1 MKRPPPL
8 ISVVIPARNEAALI
22 ASTVGSVL
30 RARDRYREVCCDG
43 GAVEVIVVD
52 NASDDGT
59 ADVLVRH
66 TAEGG
71 VLVATCS
78 PRGAARARNLGARLA
93 SGRMLVFLDADT
105 RLPPGAL
112 VRIAELV
119 DEQGYEAGITRLGA
133 LDGGWRVRCWWAFWN
148 AVRRLPLP
156 RAKAMPACM
165 FCTREAFDEFGP
177 FDERVAIGE
186 EWPILAGL
194 YRTRPRRFVYDQAIT
209 ALSSGR
215 RMELQHFGYTRTF
228 ARYVWAV
235 LSFRGRLDYPDH
247 IRHAPRDSTP
257 RRLKEGA
264 LPTVPRTT
272 ADGERSWPGFGRWPA
287 LLGPWLG
294 KLRMHAIE
302 PRQAPG
308 RPPTI
313 AKRRRWFGPLLIGPG
328 NLYLRLQGSGVRVL
342 PGAEWRARERA
353 LHRALHGIE
362 LETGPRGWL
371 ILPRWPGVVLA
382 DHARSRLDPAPARL
396 RGLDAAG
403 RALRDLHRVEMPRA
417 DGGCERLSHGDATL
431 RNVLFD
437 PGTGEARWFDF
448 DTAHDPGLAPAW
460 RHGDDLRALVYS
472 AVESFADVPVALLL
486 LTVRDAY
493 VDSGPWEQL
502 RDRLARGALHRSPL
516 HFAQACPPDGRRRE
530 LESLLLRGDWPSGSL
545 MEDADGRSIG

>member
-1 MKRPPPL
+1 MKQPPPR

-30 RARDRYREVCCDG
+30 RARDCYRATRRDG

-59 ADVLVRH
+59 ADALARH
-66 TAEGG
+66 TAGGG
-71 VLVATCS
+71 VLLATCI

-93 SGRMLVFLDADT
+93 SGRALVFLDADT

-133 LDGGWRVRCWWAFWN
+133 LDGGRRARCWWAFWN

-177 FDERVAIGE
+177 FDERVDIGE

-194 YRTRPRRFVYDQAIT
+194 YRARPRRFVYDQAIT

-215 RMELQHFGYTRTF
+215 RMELQRFGYTRTF
-228 ARYVWAV
+228 ARYVWAI
-235 LSFRGRLDYPDH
+235 LSFRGRVDYPDH
-247 IRHAPRDSTP
+247 IRHAPLDSTSP
-257 RRLKEGA
+257 RSKEGGR
-264 LPTVPRTT
+264 PTVLTT
-272 ADGERSWPGFGRWPA
+272 TDDDRSWPGFGRWPA
-287 LLGPWLG
+287 GLGPWLG
-294 KLRMHAIE
+294 KLRLHAIE

-308 RPPTI
+308 RPPLI

-328 NLYLRLQGSGVRVL
+328 NLYLRLLGSGVRVL
-342 PGAEWRARERA
+342 PRAEWRARERA
-353 LHRALHGIE
+353 LYRRLHGIE

-396 RGLDAAG
+396 RGLGAAC
-403 RALRDLHRVEMPRA
+403 RALWDLHRVELPRA
-417 DGGCERLSHGDATL
+417 DGGCERLSHGDATI
-431 RNVLFD
+431 RNVVFD

-486 LTVRDAY
+486 GTVQDAY
-493 VDSGPWEQL
+493 ADPGPWKQL

-516 HFAQACPPDGRRRE
+516 HLAQACPPDGRRRE
-530 LESLLLRGDWPSGSL
+530 LESLLLRGAWRCGSR
-545 MEDADGRSIG
+545 A